1 MTNHQS
7 NDYRQQRGSHRI
19 FDILEE
25 KSHSWSSCHVLRAQ
39 QERHALP
46 VVKDNQIYIH
56 IAIKIS
62 LQNDNDIKF
71 LPTHRFLGLGEFRIC
86 LCCFF
91 HACPCCLFCA
101 CELHIWVRTVS
112 ELHSTGFHPE
122 TFRHYGTANFHT
134 TATDVQF
141 SLWSIIFPWYDL
153 KVRLDIQ
160 VHVWIWL
167 IELSC

>member
-25 KSHSWSSCHVLRAQ
+25 KSHSISSCHVLRAQ

-62 LQNDNDIKF
+62 LQNDDNVTSF
-71 LPTHRFLGLGEFRIC
+71 TL
-86 LCCFF
+86 
-91 HACPCCLFCA
+91 
-101 CELHIWVRTVS
+101 
-112 ELHSTGFHPE
+112 TGF
-122 TFRHYGTANFHT
+122 
-134 TATDVQF
+134 
-141 SLWSIIFPWYDL
+141 
-153 KVRLDIQ
+153 
-160 VHVWIWL
+160 
-167 IELSC
+167 LSR

>member
-25 KSHSWSSCHVLRAQ
+25 KSHSISSCHVLRAQ

-71 LPTHRFLGLGEFRIC
+71 LPTHRFLGLGEERPHFASMHRI
-86 LCCFF
+86 
-91 HACPCCLFCA
+91 
-101 CELHIWVRTVS
+101 
-112 ELHSTGFHPE
+112 HP
-122 TFRHYGTANFHT
+122 ASK
-134 TATDVQF
+134 Q
-141 SLWSIIFPWYDL
+141 
-153 KVRLDIQ
+153 RLNQ
-160 VHVWIWL
+160 KWPNKSML
-167 IELSC
+167 Q